1 MRLRQSLITDVGVR
15 ILGFGAIAIGL
26 SWLCFWFS
34 GVAPRWSAEGVNTV
48 KTNMALCQVLAGAA
62 LLLLAP
68 SNGKPLRQR
77 LGMLAGGVVFLIGA
91 LTLSEHLFSYN
102 LGIDQLLASE
112 RPGAVGT
119 ASPNRIGPP
128 GSSSLMLL
136 GLGLLSLAF
145 QRPRLAA
152 WLALGVCVIN
162 LIPAVGFLYGI
173 EEFYKNPRLTG
184 IAWSTVI
191 ALLSVAGGLM
201 LARPE
206 EGPVAQLLREDAG
219 GVLLRRLVPAVI
231 LIPFVLGFLRVQGQQ
246 RGFYDTAAGT
256 GALTIL
262 VVVGFL
268 FILWRTAGV
277 LSRTAEAKAKVEGEV
292 RSVALFPEE
301 NPFPV
306 LRVRDDGT
314 LLYANRSALRLLEVW
329 QCTVGGSVPESI
341 REVMRKARRE
351 GSREELEVQ
360 VAGRELRLTAMPIE
374 GRDYIN
380 IYGTDLTERK
390 RAEAELRESQV
401 RFSTLAQQAP
411 AGIFETDASGDCLF
425 VNEYWQ
431 DMTGLSAAQAAG
443 KGWSQGIHPDDR
455 ERVFAEWSAAAA
467 AQREFASEYRFRTP
481 AGKVSWVMGNAKPI
495 RDAKGKVIRYLGTV
509 LDLTERKKAERLGM
523 LEEVFRQAPSFLHVL
538 RGPKFIFEF
547 ANEAYYRLV
556 GHRDL
561 IGRPAFEAM
570 PEAAE
575 GGYPERIA
583 RVMATGEAF
592 FGRELP
598 VTLARTAGAEPEERI
613 IDLVYLPLK
622 DADGTC
628 SGVLGHGTDVT
639 EHVRERKRAEE
650 ALEESAARM
659 ARAQAIAHLGSWEF
673 DTRNNQLTWSDE
685 TYRIFGF
692 EPQSFRPS
700 YEAFL
705 GAVHPK
711 DRAAVDARYSAS
723 VREGKDGYEME
734 HRVVRA
740 GTGEVRIVHE
750 KCQHLRDESGR
761 VVRSQG
767 MVHDITERKRAEEAL
782 ERSQARLMQGVRVA
796 GLGIFEHD
804 HLTDMIELSRVM
816 RELLGFGPE
825 EEVTIAAIIEKVVP
839 EDREE
844 LAARIARAHDPAG
857 EGQFEVDYRVP
868 AGPGRVRWVSA
879 RSQTFFHGEGKER
892 RAVRTIGAALNVT
905 DRKESE
911 ARLER
916 VVAERTAKLQ
926 ELVGELEH
934 FSYTITHDMRA
945 PLRAMQG
952 FSEMLDESWGSWRE
966 EEAKGF
972 LKRIRTSTA
981 RMDALITDAL
991 NYSKTV
997 RQELALSPVDVG
1009 ALLRGMLDSYPEFQP
1024 SKARIDIEGE
1034 IPLVIGNEAGLTQC
1048 FSNLLGNAVK
1058 FVKPGEKARIKIW
1071 AEVVAEGHEAH
1082 GGFGGGSPGHGNWV
1096 RMWVEDKGVGIP
1108 ESMLSRVFDLFAR
1121 GHQSYEGT
1129 GIGLALVRKVV
1140 QRMGGR
1146 VGVKSVEGEGSRF
1159 WVELRPGDVR
1169 SAK

>member
-1 MRLRQSLITDVGVR
+1 MRLRHSLVIDFGVR
-15 ILGFGAIAIGL
+15 ILGFGAIVIGL

-34 GVAPRWSAEGVNTV
+34 GVAPRWSAAGVNTV

-68 SNGKPLRQR
+68 SNCQPLRQR
-77 LGMLAGGVVFLIGA
+77 LGMIASAVVFLIGA

-112 RPGAVGT
+112 PPGAVGT

-201 LARPE
+201 LARPA
-206 EGPVAQLLREDAG
+206 EGPISQLLGDDAG
-219 GVLLRRLVPAVI
+219 SVLLRRLVPAVI
-231 LIPFVLGFLRVQGQQ
+231 LIPLVLGFLKVQGQH

-256 GALTIL
+256 GALTII
-262 VVVGFL
+262 VVVGIL
-268 FILWRTAGV
+268 FILWRTAAV
-277 LSRTAEAKAKVEGEV
+277 LSRTAEAKAKAEGEV
-292 RSVALFPEE
+292 RSVALFPQE

-314 LLYANRSALRLLEVW
+314 LLYANRSSLGLLEVW

-341 REVMRKARRE
+341 REVMRKARQE

-360 VAGRELRLTAMPIE
+360 VAGRDLRLTAMPIE

-390 RAEAELRESQV
+390 RAEAELRESEV
-401 RFSTLAQQAP
+401 RFSTLAQEAP
-411 AGIFETDASGDCLF
+411 VGIFETDPQGDCLYA
-425 VNEYWQ
+425 NEYWQ
-431 DMTGLSAAQAAG
+431 DITGLSAAQAAG
-443 KGWSQGIHPDDR
+443 KGWSGGVHPEDR
-455 ERVFAEWSAAAA
+455 ERVFAEWTAAAA
-467 AQREFASEYRFRTP
+467 AEKEFASEYRFCTP
-481 AGKVSWVMGNAKPI
+481 AGKVSWVVGHAKPI
-495 RDAKGKVIRYLGTV
+495 RDASGNVIRYLGTV
-509 LDLTERKKAERLGM
+509 LDITERKKAERMGI

-547 ANEAYYRLV
+547 ANEAYYGLV
-556 GHRDL
+556 GHREL

-570 PEAAE
+570 PEVAE
-575 GGYPERIA
+575 GDYPERIA

-592 FGRELP
+592 SGRELP
-598 VTLARTAGAEPEERI
+598 VTLARRPGAKPEERI
-613 IDLVYLPLK
+613 IDLIYLPLK

-639 EHVRERKRAEE
+639 EHVRERRRVEE
-650 ALEESAARM
+650 ALREERDFSTAVLETAGALVVVLDTAGRIRRFN
-659 ARAQAIAHLGSWEF
+659 RACAVLTGYAEEEVLG
-673 DTRNNQLTWSDE
+673 
-685 TYRIFGF
+685 
-692 EPQSFRPS
+692 RPLW
-700 YEAFL
+700 FL
-705 GAVHPK
+705 IPPE
-711 DRAAVDARYSAS
+711 DLPS
-723 VREGKDGYEME
+723 VREEWNTLNTGSVKSQHENHWLVKDGTRRLIAWANTVLVGANGEIQ
-734 HRVVRA
+734 HII
-740 GTGEVRIVHE
+740 GTG
-750 KCQHLRDESGR
+750 L
-761 VVRSQG
+761 
-767 MVHDITERKRAEEAL
+767 DITERRRAEEAL
-782 ERSQARLMQGVRVA
+782 ERSQARLTQGVRVA
-796 GLGIFEHD
+796 RLGIFEHD
-804 HLTDMIELSRVM
+804 HLTDVIELSPVM
-816 RELLGFGPE
+816 RELLGFRAD
-825 EEVTIAAIIEKVVP
+825 EEVTIAAIIQKVVP

-844 LAARIARAHDPAG
+844 LAARIGRAHDPGG
-857 EGQFEVDYRVP
+857 EGQFEVDCRVP
-868 AGPGRVRWVSA
+868 EGPGRVRWVSA
-879 RSQTFFHGEGKER
+879 RSQTFFQGEGSER
-892 RAVRTIGAALNVT
+892 RAVRTIGAALDVT
-905 DRKESE
+905 ERKESE

-916 VVAERTAKLQ
+916 LVAERTAKLQ
-926 ELVGELEH
+926 ELVWELEH

-952 FSEMLDESWGSWRE
+952 FAEMLHESWGSWRE

-972 LKRIRTSTA
+972 LQRIRTSA
-981 RMDALITDAL
+981 GRMDALITDAL
-991 NYSKTV
+991 NYSRTV
-997 RQELALSPVDVG
+997 REELALSPVDVG

-1024 SKARIDIEGE
+1024 SKARIDIDGE
-1034 IPLVIGNEAGLTQC
+1034 IPLVMGNEAGLTQC

-1071 AEVVAEGHEAH
+1071 AEEVQSAECRVKNEERKVQSG
-1082 GGFGGGSPGHGNWV
+1082 WV
-1096 RMWVEDKGVGIP
+1096 RIWVEDEGVGIP
-1108 ESMLSRVFDLFAR
+1108 GSMLSRVFDMFTR

-1159 WVELRPGDVR
+1159 WVELRSGDAR
-1169 SAK
+1169 SAQ